1 MKLINDKIVD
11 DLFESLG
18 LKFLAQQ
25 KQDEIMTRVLEL
37 ISQRAGAKI
46 IETLSDQ
53 ETKEF
58 NEIPKDDLEQMENF
72 IILKNPNAEEIF
84 KQEAQVVK
92 KELLNNKV

>member
-1 MKLINDKIVD
+1 MKLINDKMVD

-37 ISQRAGAKI
+37 ISQRAGVKI

-84 KQEAQVVK
+84 KQEAQAVK

>member
-84 KQEAQVVK
+84 KQEAQAVK

>member
-25 KQDEIMTRVLEL
+25 KQDEIMTRILEL

-46 IETLSDQ
+46 VEGFSEK

-58 NEIPKDDLEQMENF
+58 NEIPKDDLEQMEDF
-72 IILKNPNAEEIF
+72 MILKNPNAEEIF
-84 KQEAQVVK
+84 KQEAQVVES
-92 KELLNNKV
+92 ELLNNKA